1 MKIAIADQLAGILGK
16 VNFYRF
22 ESKEI
27 KVALNK
33 NYLALRKIVKQ
44 ATADQSEIVKK
55 FQEDWKDEIAAVQ
68 KFRDAHQQVEG
79 HEAYLKAE
87 AEAVDIIQ
95 NLYDAEADITIVPVD
110 MTAFVSELN
119 GEITPEQL
127 AILADNGFFAQE

>member
-1 MKIAIADQLAGILGK
+1 MKTTTVDQLAGILGK

-22 ESKEI
+22 ESKEM

-68 KFRDAHQQVEG
+68 KFRDVQKPVEG

-87 AEAVDIIQ
+87 AETVDIIQ
-95 NLYDAEADITIVPVD
+95 NLYDAEADVTIVPVD

-119 GEITPEQL
+119 GDITPEQV
-127 AILADNGFFAQE
+127 AILADNGFFA